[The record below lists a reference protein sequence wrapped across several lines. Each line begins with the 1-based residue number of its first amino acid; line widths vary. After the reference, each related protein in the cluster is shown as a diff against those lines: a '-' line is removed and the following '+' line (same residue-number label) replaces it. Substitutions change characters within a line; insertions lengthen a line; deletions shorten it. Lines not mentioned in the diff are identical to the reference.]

1 MCISYLICV
10 SNLSPGPGEFL
21 TVANTNISLAIW
33 GGWRPEQAC
42 LRRQVSRAEGFCA
55 TEFRYITNYTIALSY
70 MYYVIVSLVD
80 ELDMFLNVTE
90 NWQSRERAL
99 CRGSDTACGIRELG
113 QGADAC
119 TQSPGR
125 LHGWG
130 KASVCLTFRQSTQCF
145 LSSFRLKY
153 VV

>member
-1 MCISYLICV
+1 
-10 SNLSPGPGEFL
+10 
-21 TVANTNISLAIW
+21 
-33 GGWRPEQAC
+33 
-42 LRRQVSRAEGFCA
+42 
-55 TEFRYITNYTIALSY
+55 

-99 CRGSDTACGIRELG
+99 CRGSDPTCGFRELG

-130 KASVCLTFRQSTQCF
+130 KASVCHDIFPVYTYF
-145 LSSFRLKY
+145 LNSFGIKY
-153 VV
+153 VVGRKNLF